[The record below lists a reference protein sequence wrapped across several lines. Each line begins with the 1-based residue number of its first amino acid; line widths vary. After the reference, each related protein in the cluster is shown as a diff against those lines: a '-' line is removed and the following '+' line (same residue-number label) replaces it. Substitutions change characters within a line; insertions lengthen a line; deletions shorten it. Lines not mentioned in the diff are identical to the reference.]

1 MQSNHPILHLR
12 HPTPEIFAW
21 NRLLRLHPNPVSLY
35 PRLLRH
41 GTRPD
46 SYTFPL
52 ILSSLS
58 LVPAV
63 LPQLHSHILV
73 SGHSHHPHVLSSLLS
88 AYSSLPSDL
97 LLFHSAPLP
106 LDDLPTANSLLSALL
121 RAGHLLPA
129 LHLFDEMPR
138 RNVVSWSALIDGHAK
153 HDHPHAALSLFR
165 SMLADVRAPAPNQF
179 TLSAVLSACARLGAL
194 HHGILAHSFVA
205 RLGLPVTT
213 VLATSLVDMY
223 AKCGRIDAARRVFH
237 ELPPENRDAAA
248 WTAMISGLAVHGL
261 AGEALA
267 AFRGMVRCPVS
278 TPNSATFVAVL
289 QACVHGGL
297 VREGELQ
304 FAGMSRDFGVAPA
317 IEHFGC
323 MVDLYARAGLLDRA
337 WSTVRSMPMRPDA
350 VIWGALLGGSRT
362 HGDLVSGEAAIGALI
377 EMEPGNAGACAL
389 LSNVYA
395 EMGRWDEVSV
405 IRAHVERFGAKKTP
419 GCSSVEID
427 GELHEFFAGDF
438 SVPEAE
444 GLHNMVEEM
453 MARLWMAG
461 DVGKTAGEVLLDL
474 GGEEE
479 GMDWRWI

>member
-1 MQSNHPILHLR
+1 
-12 HPTPEIFAW
+12 
-21 NRLLRLHPNPVSLY
+21 
-35 PRLLRH
+35 
-41 GTRPD
+41 
-46 SYTFPL
+46 
-52 ILSSLS
+52 
-58 LVPAV
+58 
-63 LPQLHSHILV
+63 
-73 SGHSHHPHVLSSLLS
+73 
-88 AYSSLPSDL
+88 
-97 LLFHSAPLP
+97 
-106 LDDLPTANSLLSALL
+106 
-121 RAGHLLPA
+121 
-129 LHLFDEMPR
+129 MPR

-153 HDHPHAALSLFR
+153 HDHPRAALSLF
-165 SMLADVRAPAPNQF
+165 APAPNQF

-194 HHGILAHSFVA
+194 HHGILAHSFIV

-223 AKCGRIDAARRVFH
+223 AKCGRIDAA
-237 ELPPENRDAAA
+237 DAAA

-261 AGEALA
+261 AGESLA

-297 VREGELQ
+297 VPEGELQ

-362 HGDLVSGEAAIGALI
+362 HGDLVSVEAAIGALI
-377 EMEPGNAGACAL
+377 EIEPGNAGACAL
-389 LSNVYA
+389 ISNVYA
-395 EMGRWDEVSV
+395 EMGRWDEVSA
-405 IRAHVERFGAKKTP
+405 IRAQIERFGAKKTP

-438 SVPEAE
+438 SITEAE

-453 MARLWMAG
+453 ARLWMAG
-461 DVGKTAGEVLLDL
+461 DVGNTAGEVLLDL
-474 GGEEE
+474 DGDEE
-479 GMDWRWI
+479 GMEWR